1 MAGISNNAVKIA
13 AGAGVVIAA
22 VIGLWFA
29 TQSAPPPAE
38 PIAAAD
44 PAPAAEPAPAEAAPA
59 EPSEGQAPAADP
71 APAAEPAPAAPAAD
85 AAPAEAAPAEAAPAE
100 PSEAQAP
107 AAEPAP
113 AAERIAPT
121 LDVVRIEPDG
131 AATIAGA
138 AEAGA
143 RVSLRID
150 GAEAAFAI
158 SDGAGA
164 YTSLFTL
171 APSDKPRVLTVLSKA
186 TDGVEVEGTDKVV
199 LDPTTAGAALTV
211 TDAGVAVVDAAD
223 IANITIDTV
232 TYDGDLIRIGGR
244 GAAGAVVRLY
254 VDNVDTASAPIM
266 ANGSFNADLAGVSAG
281 DHTLRADQLD
291 ASGKV
296 TSRYEM
302 QITKAAP
309 EALAAAAPE
318 PVVVQIATGATLWAI
333 AEATLGDGLLYI
345 QVYEANK
352 DKIKDPNL
360 IYPGQVFTIP
370 SAQ

>member
-1 MAGISNNAVKIA
+1 MMAGISNNAVKIV
-13 AGAGVVIAA
+13 AGAAVVIAA

-29 TQSAPPPAE
+29 TQSAPPAAPAE
-38 PIAAAD
+38 AVAAEGQAPAAPAAD
-44 PAPAAEPAPAEAAPA
+44 PAPAAPAAEPAPAETPA
-59 EPSEGQAPAADP
+59 TD
-71 APAAEPAPAAPAAD
+71 
-85 AAPAEAAPAEAAPAE
+85 
-100 PSEAQAP
+100 
-107 AAEPAP
+107 AP

-150 GAEAAFAI
+150 GAEASFAI
-158 SDGAGA
+158 TDGAGA

-211 TDAGVAVVDAAD
+211 TNAGVAVVDGAD

-266 ANGSFNADLAGVSAG
+266 ADGSFNADLAGVAAG
-281 DHTLRADQLD
+281 EHTLRADQLD
-291 ASGKV
+291 AAGKV

-318 PVVVQIATGATLWAI
+318 PVVVEIATGATLWAI

>member
-1 MAGISNNAVKIA
+1 MAGNSSNVMKIA
-13 AGAGVVIAA
+13 AGGAA
-22 VIGLWFA
+22 VVAAVVAIWFA
-29 TQSAPPPAE
+29 TQAPPAPPPA
-38 PIAAAD
+38 
-44 PAPAAEPAPAEAAPA
+44 PAPVAAAEPAPAEQPA
-59 EPSEGQAPAADP
+59 EKPAEQP
-71 APAAEPAPAAPAAD
+71 AEKPAEKPAAEPAA
-85 AAPAEAAPAEAAPAE
+85 
-100 PSEAQAP
+100 
-107 AAEPAP
+107 

-121 LDVVRIEPDG
+121 LDVVRVEPDG
-131 AATIAGA
+131 NATIAGR

-150 GAEAAFAI
+150 GAEAAFAMAEP
-158 SDGAGA
+158 SGD

-171 APSDKPRVLTVLSKA
+171 TASDKPRVLSVLSKA
-186 TDGVEVEGTDKVV
+186 PDGVEVMGKDSVV
-199 LDPTTAGAALTV
+199 LEPTTATAALTV
-211 TDAGVAVVDAAD
+211 TEDGVAVVDGAD
-223 IANITIDTV
+223 IANITVDTV
-232 TYDGDLIRIGGR
+232 TYDGDLIKIGGR

-266 ANGSFNADLAGVSAG
+266 ANGSFNADLAGVAAG

-291 ASGKV
+291 SAGKV

-318 PVVVQIATGATLWAI
+318 AKVVEIAAGATLWAI
-333 AEATLGDGLLYI
+333 AEATFGDGLMYI

>member
-22 VIGLWFA
+22 VIALWFG
-29 TQSAPPPAE
+29 TQSAPPATQPASEPVAAAE
-38 PIAAAD
+38 PA
-44 PAPAAEPAPAEAAPA
+44 PAVPAAEPAPAEATPT
-59 EPSEGQAPAADP
+59 
-71 APAAEPAPAAPAAD
+71 EPAPAETAAT
-85 AAPAEAAPAEAAPAE
+85 
-100 PSEAQAP
+100 
-107 AAEPAP
+107 EPAP
-113 AAERIAPT
+113 AAERAAPT

-150 GAEAAFAI
+150 GAEASFATA
-158 SDGAGA
+158 DGAGA

-186 TDGVEVEGTDKVV
+186 TDGVEVEGKDKIV

-211 TDAGVAVVDAAD
+211 TEAGVAVVDGAD

-232 TYDGDLIRIGGR
+232 AYDGDLIRVGGR
-244 GAAGAVVRLY
+244 GAGGAVVRLY

-266 ANGSFNADLAGVSAG
+266 ANGSFNVDLAGIASG

-318 PVVVQIATGATLWAI
+318 PKVVQIATGSTLWAI

-370 SAQ
+370 TAQ

>member
-1 MAGISNNAVKIA
+1 MAGISNNAVKIV

-22 VIGLWFA
+22 VVGLWFA

-38 PIAAAD
+38 PVAVAEPA
-44 PAPAAEPAPAEAAPA
+44 PTAPAAEP
-59 EPSEGQAPAADP
+59 APAADP
-71 APAAEPAPAAPAAD
+71 APAAPTTTE
-85 AAPAEAAPAEAAPAE
+85 
-100 PSEAQAP
+100 AP

-113 AAERIAPT
+113 EAPATEAPASDPAPAADRIAPT

-143 RVSLRID
+143 RVSLRVD
-150 GAEAAFAI
+150 GAEVAFAT

-171 APSDKPRVLTVLSKA
+171 AASDKPRVLTVVSKA
-186 TDGVEVEGTDKVV
+186 TDGVEVEGTDKIV

-211 TDAGVAVVDAAD
+211 TDAGVAVVDGAD

-232 TYDGDLIRIGGR
+232 TYDGDLIRVGGR
-244 GAAGAVVRLY
+244 GAGGAVVRLY
-254 VDNVDTASAPIM
+254 VDNVDAASAPIL
-266 ANGSFNADLAGVSAG
+266 ANGSFNVDLAGVAAG
-281 DHTLRADQLD
+281 EHTLRADQLD
-291 ASGKV
+291 ASGNV

-309 EALAAAAPE
+309 EALAAAAPAPE
-318 PVVVQIATGATLWAI
+318 VVEIASGTTLWAI
-333 AEATLGDGLLYI
+333 AEATFGDGLMYI

-370 SAQ
+370 TAQ

>member
-1 MAGISNNAVKIA
+1 MAGISNNAVKIV

-22 VIGLWFA
+22 VVGLWFA
-29 TQSAPPPAE
+29 TQSAPPPAD
-38 PIAAAD
+38 PVAA
-44 PAPAAEPAPAEAAPA
+44 
-59 EPSEGQAPAADP
+59 
-71 APAAEPAPAAPAAD
+71 APAAEPAPAAPAAEP
-85 AAPAEAAPAEAAPAE
+85 APAEAASSDPSLAAD
-100 PSEAQAP
+100 
-107 AAEPAP
+107 
-113 AAERIAPT
+113 RIAPT

-131 AATIAGA
+131 AATIAGV

-143 RVSLRID
+143 RVSLRLD
-150 GAEAAFAI
+150 GAEAAFATAD
-158 SDGAGA
+158 SVGA
-164 YTSLFTL
+164 YAGLFTL

-211 TDAGVAVVDAAD
+211 TDAGVAVVDGAD

-232 TYDGDLIRIGGR
+232 TYDGDLIRVGGR
-244 GAAGAVVRLY
+244 GASGAVVRLY
-254 VDNVDTASAPIM
+254 VDNVDAASAPIM
-266 ANGSFNADLAGVSAG
+266 ANGSFNADLAGVAAG

-291 ASGKV
+291 ASGNV

-309 EALAAAAPE
+309 EALVAAAPE
-318 PVVVQIATGATLWAI
+318 PKVVEIATGTTLWAI
-333 AEATLGDGLLYI
+333 AEATFGDGLMYI

-370 SAQ
+370 TAQ

>member
-1 MAGISNNAVKIA
+1 MAGISNVAVKIV

-22 VIGLWFA
+22 VVGLWFA

-38 PIAAAD
+38 PV
-44 PAPAAEPAPAEAAPA
+44 PAEPMAAAEPAPA
-59 EPSEGQAPAADP
+59 
-71 APAAEPAPAAPAAD
+71 APAAEPAPAAPAAEP
-85 AAPAEAAPAEAAPAE
+85 APA
-100 PSEAQAP
+100 AP

-113 AAERIAPT
+113 AEAEPAVTEAPTAERIAPT
-121 LDVVRIEPDG
+121 LDVVRIETDG

-138 AEAGA
+138 AEADA
-143 RVSLRID
+143 RISLRID
-150 GAEAAFAI
+150 GAEAAFATAD
-158 SDGAGA
+158 SAGA

-171 APSDKPRVLTVLSKA
+171 AASDKPRVLTVLSKA
-186 TDGVEVEGTDKVV
+186 TDGVELEGTDKVV

-211 TDAGVAVVDAAD
+211 TNAGVAVVDGAD

-232 TYDGDLIRIGGR
+232 TYDGDLISIGGR
-244 GAAGAVVRLY
+244 GASGAVVRLY

-266 ANGSFNADLAGVSAG
+266 ANGSFNADLAGVTAG

-291 ASGKV
+291 ASGNV

-309 EALAAAAPE
+309 EALAAAALE
-318 PVVVQIATGATLWAI
+318 PKVVEIATGTTLWAI
-333 AEATLGDGLLYI
+333 AEATFGDGLMYI

-370 SAQ
+370 TAQ